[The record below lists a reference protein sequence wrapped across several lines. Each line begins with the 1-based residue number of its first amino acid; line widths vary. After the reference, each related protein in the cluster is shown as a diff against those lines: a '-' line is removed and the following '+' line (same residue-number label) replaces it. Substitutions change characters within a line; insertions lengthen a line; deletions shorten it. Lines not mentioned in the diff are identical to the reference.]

1 MDIIDPLKYTNKN
14 NNEQYM
20 YLLDIVKKLIK

>member
-1 MDIIDPLKYTNKN
+1 MDIIDSLKYTNKN
-14 NNEQYM
+14 NNEQYK